1 MANITTFFFQMQGA
15 CIWKCLRY
23 KSSLQKD
30 DFEAN
35 MSITVGSKHQV
46 KDLFS
51 NETYTEIKIEKLS
64 LAIVFTYFLKQ
75 LI

>member
-1 MANITTFFFQMQGA
+1 MQGA
-15 CIWKCLRY
+15 CMWKSLRY

-35 MSITVGSKHQV
+35 MPITVGSKHQV
-46 KDLFS
+46 KHLFS
-51 NETYTEIKIEKLS
+51 NETYTEIKIENLS